1 MLEVLDEKNFIQY
14 CMHNY
19 DNPQCQTIQEF
30 EEDLN
35 RITYLQKL
43 FYRYKYNDELRE
55 RLILNHLIVL
65 INVFDKA
72 VVNILFY
79 KIDTQYWDSLMTFL
93 LYLNIMPDELPQYNI
108 VLSDFELDKKVVS
121 VLGNI

>member
-1 MLEVLDEKNFIQY
+1 MFEIINENNFIQY
-14 CMHNY
+14 CMNHY
-19 DNPQCQTIQEF
+19 DNPQCHTVKEF
-30 EEDLN
+30 EDDLN

-43 FYRYKYNDELRE
+43 LYRYKNNSELRE

-79 KIDTQYWDSLMTFL
+79 KIDRQYWDVLMTFL
-93 LYLNIMPDELPQYNI
+93 LYLNMMPDSLPQYNI
-108 VLSDFELDKKVVS
+108 VLSDFELDLEVYS
-121 VLGNI
+121 VLRDI